1 MDTYIT
7 TTIPYVNARPHIGFA
22 LELVQADALA
32 RYLRLCGGTVRLQT
46 GTDENAWKN
55 VESARA
61 QGCSPQ
67 DFVDRN
73 TAAFRE
79 LASSL
84 QISADVFIR
93 TSEPRHHRAVHTLWG
108 CLRPEDL
115 YRQQY
120 TGRYCVGCE
129 DFLQERELVDGCC
142 PEHRTPPVEVQE
154 ENVFFRLS
162 AYQEQL
168 DALITSG
175 SLAIVPEFRRNEVL
189 SFIRQ
194 GLHDISVSRSSARSG
209 GWGIGVPG
217 DPSQTIYVWIDALIN
232 YLTGLGFGDGEDWR
246 QYWSAGN
253 RKIHCLGKNVWK
265 FHAIYWPALL
275 LSAGLPLPDELLV
288 HGFLTVDGQKI
299 GKSLGNAVDPFGII
313 ETYGTD
319 AVRYFLLRHVAPWDD
334 GDYSDERLRLAYNA
348 DLANNLGNLVSRLAT
363 LAQRSGLQWCAP
375 AGEPAAPAGY
385 HEALREYAFDRALG
399 VLFEKLAAVNQE
411 IGQVEPWKALK
422 AGDFTT
428 LHTQLAPWLN
438 ELSCVIYWLAPF
450 LPETSRKATAILN
463 ANPLAVAPPL
473 FPRI

>member
-32 RYLRLCGGTVRLQT
+32 RYLRLCGETVRLQT

-61 QGCSPQ
+61 EGCSPQ

-79 LASSL
+79 LATAL
-84 QISADVFIR
+84 QISADVFVR
-93 TSEPRHHRAVHTLWG
+93 TSEPRHHRAVHALWG
-108 CLRPEDL
+108 CLRPDDL

-129 DFLQERELVDGCC
+129 DFLLERELVDGCC
-142 PEHRTPPVEVQE
+142 PDHRTPPVEVQE
-154 ENVFFRLS
+154 ENYFFRLS
-162 AYQEQL
+162 AYQQQL
-168 DALITSG
+168 DALITSDR
-175 SLAIVPEFRRNEVL
+175 LTIVPEFRRNEVL

-246 QYWSAGN
+246 QYWSDDC

-275 LSAGLPLPDELLV
+275 LSAGLPLPDQLLV

-299 GKSLGNAVDPFGII
+299 GKSLGNAVDPFGLI
-313 ETYGTD
+313 EIYGVD
-319 AVRYFLLRHVAPWDD
+319 AVRYYLLRHVSPWDD

-348 DLANNLGNLVSRLAT
+348 DLANNLGNLISRMTT
-363 LAQRSGLQWCAP
+363 LAQRSGLRWCVP

-385 HEALREYAFDRALG
+385 HEALRDYAFDRALG

-422 AGDFTT
+422 ADDFTT
-428 LHTQLAPWLN
+428 LHAQLVPWLN
-438 ELSCVIYWLAPF
+438 ELSCVVYWLAPF
-450 LPETSRKATAILN
+450 LPETSRKATAILCTD
-463 ANPLAVAPPL
+463 PLAVAPPL
-473 FPRI
+473 FPRL